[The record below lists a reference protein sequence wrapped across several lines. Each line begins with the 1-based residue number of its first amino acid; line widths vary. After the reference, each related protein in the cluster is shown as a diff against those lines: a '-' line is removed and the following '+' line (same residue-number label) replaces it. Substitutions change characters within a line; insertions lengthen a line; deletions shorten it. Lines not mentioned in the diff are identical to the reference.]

1 MMKRSGVERVEGGD
15 WGWEDGGGG
24 RGHKGRRN
32 GIGREDEG
40 HLIKRI
46 KDGELMERARQLI
59 IIISVTILQG
69 NVSFGPNGIREVHRL
84 QVYQYR
90 YKGELQNS
98 TYAYNHMKHIL
109 CIYQQEVQ

>member
-1 MMKRSGVERVEGGD
+1 MGG
-15 WGWEDGGGG
+15 WGG

-59 IIISVTILQG
+59 IITSVTILQG

-98 TYAYNHMKHIL
+98 TYAYNHMIHIL

>member
-1 MMKRSGVERVEGGD
+1 M
-15 WGWEDGGGG
+15 GG

-46 KDGELMERARQLI
+46 KDGELMERAGQLI

-69 NVSFGPNGIREVHRL
+69 NVSFGPNGIREVNRL

-90 YKGELQNS
+90 YKCELQNS
-98 TYAYNHMKHIL
+98 TYAYNHMIHIL